1 MLWLR
6 RYPKLPFDRRENAR
20 CRLVTE
26 QLGEMVQKQTCAGQ
40 QRMLADA
47 AMAKIGSRSN
57 RTGQA
62 VGLIRQK
69 IWKFKVR
76 LRALAVPRGETASTL
91 SSESTGMSTQTG
103 AFLFPPP
110 KSRAKLHW

>member
-76 LRALAVPRGETASTL
+76 LRALAVPRGVEPPTFGLGNRCSIQL
-91 SSESTGMSTQTG
+91 SYGTIRLNYKQ
-103 AFLFPPP
+103 F
-110 KSRAKLHW
+110 

>member
-69 IWKFKVR
+69 IWKFPK
-76 LRALAVPRGETASTL
+76 GTL
-91 SSESTGMSTQTG
+91 SLSIS
-103 AFLFPPP
+103 
-110 KSRAKLHW
+110 K